1 MKSLTSKYE
10 VSSAVSEVACYSP
23 SNNIDGGMCVQ
34 AQIEFTLLRSFVGL
48 ESATKIGLQALFDYS
63 QSQDRVI

>member
-1 MKSLTSKYE
+1 
-10 VSSAVSEVACYSP
+10 
-23 SNNIDGGMCVQ
+23 MCVQ

-63 QSQDRVI
+63 QSQDRVIKVT